1 MYGRKRLAQILHPQP
16 TPSNEKPHQPLLLFC
31 WCLVGGSVR
40 WSADAIHHDVQK
52 KTGATRLC
60 LLLCVP
66 SFPVLFPFPPG
77 APHFLLGVPIC
88 LDCSAVLVLL
98 VRSFFLSSC
107 PKGLTE
113 DPPPV
118 RGWPFPVRAQ
128 QQVEKIQLATAGL
141 TVRWNKLIF

>member
-1 MYGRKRLAQILHPQP
+1 M
-16 TPSNEKPHQPLLLFC
+16 
-31 WCLVGGSVR
+31 R